1 MYWEL
6 TFSILAFIISCFS
19 LFISIIH
26 FRRKRKD
33 DLFKLRFEF
42 YKKISNAW
50 TSTYNKNNS
59 EFDIVDLT
67 PVAEE
72 AEFLFGKDIQK
83 HILSLENK
91 RAKHDLFPD
100 DNFSEPFRKYLKL
113 R

>member
-1 MYWEL
+1 VNWEL
-6 TFSILAFIISCFS
+6 TISILAFGISCFS
-19 LFISIIH
+19 LFISVVH
-26 FRRKRKD
+26 FKRKRRD

-50 TSTYNKNNS
+50 ISTFHTDIP
-59 EFDIVDLT
+59 EFDIVDLI
-67 PVAEE
+67 PIAEE